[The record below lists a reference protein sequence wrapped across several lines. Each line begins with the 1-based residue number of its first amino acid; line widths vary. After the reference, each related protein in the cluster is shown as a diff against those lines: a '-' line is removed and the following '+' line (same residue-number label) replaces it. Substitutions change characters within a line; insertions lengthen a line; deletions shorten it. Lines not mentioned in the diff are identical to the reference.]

1 VGLKGYLKT
10 KDLNMTTT
18 NKYVLITGGTS
29 GIGYELAKVFAKDGY
44 NLVIVSRSTERL
56 SAVAAEL
63 GQEFGIQV
71 KTIDKDLFKAGAAKE
86 VYEQTSQWGIRVDVL
101 VNNAG
106 QAEYGAFAETD
117 LDRDIDLIHLDVIAL
132 VSLTK
137 FYLKDMVAR
146 NEGKILNLAS
156 SLAKSPTPLMAIYAA
171 SKSFVLSFTEALIQE
186 VKDTNVTLTA
196 LMPNATDTD
205 FFHKANATDTVAY
218 KKLTFYKPEEI
229 AAAAYEGLMAG
240 TDKVVP
246 GVINKVQTFMN
257 NALPDSVVT
266 AMTGGIT
273 AESTSGKEHTEHA
286 ASAAE
291 RASIN
296 DRTGNSQGDFKG
308 HDGHVHEG

>member
-1 VGLKGYLKT
+1 
-10 KDLNMTTT
+10 MTTT
-18 NKYVLITGGTS
+18 NKYALITGGTS

-63 GQEFGIQV
+63 GQEFGVQV

-117 LDRDIDLIHLDVIAL
+117 LNRDIDLIHLDVIAL

-137 FYLKDMVAR
+137 FYLKEMVAR

-156 SLAKSPTPLMAIYAA
+156 SLAKSPTPLMAVYAA
-171 SKSFVLSFTEALIQE
+171 SKAFVLSFNEALIQE

-273 AESTSGKEHTEHA
+273 AESISGKQHTEHA

-296 DRTGNSQGDFKG
+296 DRTGNSQGDYNG

>member
-1 VGLKGYLKT
+1 
-10 KDLNMTTT
+10 MTTT
-18 NKYVLITGGTS
+18 NKYALITGGTS

-44 NLVIVSRSTERL
+44 NLIVVSRSTERL

-63 GQEFGIQV
+63 GQEFGVQV

-86 VYEQTSQWGIRVDVL
+86 LYEQTSQWGIRVDVL

-137 FYLKDMVAR
+137 FYLKEMVAR

-156 SLAKSPTPLMAIYAA
+156 SLAKSPTPLMAVYAA
-171 SKSFVLSFTEALIQE
+171 SKAFVLSFTEALIQE

-246 GVINKVQTFMN
+246 GVINKVQTFIN

-296 DRTGNSQGDFKG
+296 DRTGNSQGDYKG
-308 HDGHVHEG
+308 HDGHVHES

>member
-1 VGLKGYLKT
+1 
-10 KDLNMTTT
+10 MTTT
-18 NKYVLITGGTS
+18 NKYALITGGTS

-63 GQEFGIQV
+63 GQEFGVQV

-106 QAEYGAFAETD
+106 QAEYGAFTDTD

-137 FYLKDMVAR
+137 YYLKEMVAR

-156 SLAKSPTPLMAIYAA
+156 SLAKSPTPLMAVYAA
-171 SKSFVLSFTEALIQE
+171 SKAFVLSFTEALIQE

-257 NALPDSVVT
+257 NALPDSLVT

-296 DRTGNSQGDFKG
+296 DRTGNSQGDYKG

>member
-1 VGLKGYLKT
+1 
-10 KDLNMTTT
+10 MTTT
-18 NKYVLITGGTS
+18 NKYALITGGTS

-63 GQEFGIQV
+63 GQEFGVQV

-117 LDRDIDLIHLDVIAL
+117 LNRDIDLIHLDVIAL

-137 FYLKDMVAR
+137 FYLKEMVAR

-156 SLAKSPTPLMAIYAA
+156 SLAKSPTPLMAVYAA
-171 SKSFVLSFTEALIQE
+171 SKAFVLSFTEALIRE

-246 GVINKVQTFMN
+246 GVINKVQTFIN

-291 RASIN
+291 RARIN
-296 DRTGNSQGDFKG
+296 DRTGNSQGDYKG

>member
-1 VGLKGYLKT
+1 
-10 KDLNMTTT
+10 MTTT
-18 NKYVLITGGTS
+18 NKYALITGGTS

-63 GQEFGIQV
+63 GQEFGVQV

-117 LDRDIDLIHLDVIAL
+117 LNRDIDLIHLDVIAL

-137 FYLKDMVAR
+137 FYLKEMVAR

-156 SLAKSPTPLMAIYAA
+156 SLAKSPTPLMAVYAA
-171 SKSFVLSFTEALIQE
+171 SKAFVLSFTEALIRE

-246 GVINKVQTFMN
+246 GVINKVQTFIN

-296 DRTGNSQGDFKG
+296 DRTGNSQGDYKG

>member
-1 VGLKGYLKT
+1 
-10 KDLNMTTT
+10 MTTT
-18 NKYVLITGGTS
+18 NKYALITGGTS

-63 GQEFGIQV
+63 GQEFGVQV
-71 KTIDKDLFKAGAAKE
+71 KTIDKDLFKAGASKE

-137 FYLKDMVAR
+137 FYLKEMVAR
-146 NEGKILNLAS
+146 NEGKVLNLAS
-156 SLAKSPTPLMAIYAA
+156 SLAKSPTPLMAVYAA
-171 SKSFVLSFTEALIQE
+171 SKAFVLSFTEALIQE

-205 FFHKANATDTVAY
+205 FFHKANATDTIAY

-246 GVINKVQTFMN
+246 GVINKVQTFIN

-296 DRTGNSQGDFKG
+296 DRTGNSQGDYKG